1 MILAVVIFGTLCSG
15 KMRIIVVAAAFP
27 RTGPEQMTH
36 WFKLA
41 TVGL

>member
-15 KMRIIVVAAAFP
+15 KMEITVIAAFP

-41 TVGL
+41 TVSL